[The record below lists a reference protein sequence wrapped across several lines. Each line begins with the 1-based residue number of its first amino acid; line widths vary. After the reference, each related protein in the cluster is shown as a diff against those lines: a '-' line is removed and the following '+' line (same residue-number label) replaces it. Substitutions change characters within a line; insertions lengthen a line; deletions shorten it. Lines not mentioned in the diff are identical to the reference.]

1 VIPQF
6 LVTGLASIVF
16 AIVEPNKSV
25 VHGHHPGIITPVGNG
40 TSTATASREEVGSTS
55 GPNSVAIIF
64 R

>member
-16 AIVEPNKSV
+16 AIVEPDKSV
-25 VHGHHPGIITPVGNG
+25 VHGHHPGIITHNG
-40 TSTATASREEVGSTS
+40 TSTGTKLGREVESSG